1 MASEADATVSS
12 ERETAGMYKKILIA
26 NRGEIALRVL
36 RAAREL
42 GVETVVVYSEADENS
57 LPVLLADEAICIGPA
72 PSSGSYLNVRNILA
86 AAIVTGAEAIHP
98 GYGFLAE
105 NAEFAEMCEEHG
117 LDFIGPRPES
127 IRRIGDKASAR
138 ALAEEAGVPVTP
150 GSAPLKNLEDAR
162 RFAEKIGF
170 PLILKASAGGG
181 GRGMRV
187 VQSLSDL
194 ERQFVNAQEEAR
206 NAFGNPELYMEK
218 YLEEPK
224 HIEIQLFGDG
234 EGEVVHL
241 FERDCS
247 IQRRYQKVLEEGPSL
262 LDEELRQAIAEA
274 SVRLAKHINYRG
286 AGTCEFLVDK
296 SGRFYFSE
304 MNTRIQVEHPVT
316 ELITRIDLVQEQLR
330 VASGLGLSFTQ
341 EDISIEG
348 HAIEVRVNAEDPDH
362 DFRPSAGVITDV
374 HWPGGFGIRVDSH
387 VYAGYRIPPNYD
399 SMVAKII
406 AWAPTREE
414 AIQRMERALKETVIE
429 GVKTTIPFHLK
440 VLDNAFFRRGD
451 VYTNFIPRR
460 MNR

>member
-1 MASEADATVSS
+1 MF
-12 ERETAGMYKKILIA
+12 RKILIA

-42 GVETVVVYSEADENS
+42 GVQSVVVYSQADENS
-57 LPVLLADEAICIGPA
+57 LPVLLADESICIGPA
-72 PSSGSYLNVRNILA
+72 AASGSYLNVRNILA

-105 NAEFAEMCEEHG
+105 NAEFASMCEEHN
-117 LDFIGPRPES
+117 LVFIGPRPLN
-127 IRRIGDKASAR
+127 IARIGDKASAR
-138 ALAEEAGVPVTP
+138 ALAAAAGVPITP
-150 GSAPLKNLEDAR
+150 GSGPLPDLGAANA
-162 RFAEKIGF
+162 FVAQIGF

-187 VQSLSDL
+187 VHSLADL

-206 NAFGNPELYMEK
+206 AAFGNPELYMEK

-234 EGEVVHL
+234 NGNVVHL

-247 IQRRYQKVLEEGPSL
+247 IQRRYQKVLEEGPSS
-262 LDEELRQAIAEA
+262 LDDGLRARIADA
-274 SVRLAKHINYRG
+274 AVRLAAHISYRG
-286 AGTCEFLVDK
+286 AGTCEFLVEKD
-296 SGRFYFSE
+296 GNFYFSE

-316 ELITRIDLVQEQLR
+316 EMITGVDLVQEQIRLAAGEP
-330 VASGLGLSFTQ
+330 VSWSQADLKVN
-341 EDISIEG
+341 G

-374 HWPGGFGIRVDSH
+374 HWPGGPGVRVDSH
-387 VYAGYRIPPNYD
+387 VYTGYRIPPNYD
-399 SMVAKII
+399 SLVAKII
-406 AWAPTREE
+406 AWAPTREQ
-414 AIQRMERALKETVIE
+414 AIARLERALKETVIE

-440 VLDNAFFRRGD
+440 VLDNAFFRRGA
-451 VYTNFIPRR
+451 VYTNFIARR
-460 MNR
+460 MSS